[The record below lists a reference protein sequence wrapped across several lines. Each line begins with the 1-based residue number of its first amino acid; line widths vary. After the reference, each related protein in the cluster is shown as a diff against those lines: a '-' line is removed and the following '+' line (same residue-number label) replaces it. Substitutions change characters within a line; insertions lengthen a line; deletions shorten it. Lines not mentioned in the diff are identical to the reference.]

1 MNWWGFLMYTAV
13 MAFTPGPN
21 NLVALDTARRV
32 GLRHTGPLL
41 KGLALGFLVID
52 AAVILTVMVLGGWIH
67 GAEPWLKSLGAVYLL
82 YLAATML
89 RPATHHGTGTPA
101 DGSLFSRGLL
111 VNLTNVKVMLFFL
124 VGVTG
129 YLIPGTGSLSAAA
142 VGSFVMP
149 LTCCVSNLVW
159 AQAGSLLSA
168 WLARHRRGADL
179 TIALLL
185 AGCAGTLWL

>member
-1 MNWWGFLMYTAV
+1 MYTAV

-32 GLRHTGPLL
+32 GLRHAGPLL
-41 KGLALGFLVID
+41 KGLAVGFLVID
-52 AAVILTVMVLGGWIH
+52 VAVILTATVLGGWIH
-67 GAEPWLKSLGAVYLL
+67 AVGPWLKALGTLYLL
-82 YLAATML
+82 YLAARTI
-89 RPATHHGTGTPA
+89 RPGEDHDSHMPTEGG
-101 DGSLFSRGLL
+101 LFSRGLL

-129 YLIPGTGSLSAAA
+129 YLIPGTGSIIAAALLSA
-142 VGSFVMP
+142 VMP

-185 AGCAGTLWL
+185 AGCAVTLWL